1 MCHFGVELEEAQ
13 QALLSAQTRLLAAEQ
28 DREQAAERKLESRG
42 EMIQTDARTHA
53 LAQHARQ
60 LIRHRS
66 RERGCSRRDAAVSE

>member
-28 DREQAAERKLESRG
+28 GRGKAAERMLESRG
-42 EMIQTDARTHA
+42 KMIQTDARTDA
-53 LAQHARQ
+53 LVQHGRP

-66 RERGCSRRDAAVSE
+66 RERRVSRGDAVGSE